1 MNFKKKLLLLF
12 LLFTF
17 FIPSISLAYSDKVIL
32 GGNNIGISVDTK
44 NVVVVGFYKV
54 NNRYIAKDNGIMIG
68 DYITHID
75 DVNVSSI
82 EEMSKLINEKM
93 SDDKI
98 KLTVLRNNKSYDFI
112 LDLYEQ
118 NGIYKTGLYVKDQIT
133 GIGTLTYIDPNSK
146 IYGALGHEIVNYSD
160 NRMVNISGGSIF
172 KADVIG
178 NIKSTVTSTGEKR
191 ARFDNE
197 VVYGNVLENTNKGI
211 YGVYSDL
218 YDEKRLIPVAESS
231 LIKTGK
237 AFIHT
242 VLSGNV
248 IEEYEINIL
257 KINNNSN
264 TKNILF
270 EITDKELINKTNGV
284 IKGMSG
290 SPIVQDGMLVGAV
303 THAIVN
309 DNNKGYGIFITTMLK
324 EGEN

>member
-118 NGIYKTGLYVKDQIT
+118 NGIYKTNQFQHI
-133 GIGTLTYIDPNSK
+133 YILN
-146 IYGALGHEIVNYSD
+146 H
-160 NRMVNISGGSIF
+160 
-172 KADVIG
+172 
-178 NIKSTVTSTGEKR
+178 
-191 ARFDNE
+191 
-197 VVYGNVLENTNKGI
+197 
-211 YGVYSDL
+211 
-218 YDEKRLIPVAESS
+218 
-231 LIKTGK
+231 
-237 AFIHT
+237 HH
-242 VLSGNV
+242 
-248 IEEYEINIL
+248 
-257 KINNNSN
+257 
-264 TKNILF
+264 
-270 EITDKELINKTNGV
+270 
-284 IKGMSG
+284 
-290 SPIVQDGMLVGAV
+290 Q
-303 THAIVN
+303 
-309 DNNKGYGIFITTMLK
+309 
-324 EGEN
+324 